1 MIHPVRNH
9 AQSCHFW
16 ISIPAPC
23 PLFKRGYH
31 CAVCAWTKL
40 HLQEIRVHYDIV
52 SAALFLQTAV
62 FWRSGT
68 GRVFFRNGLDL
79 RMGCGTRYMSH
90 RLRRSQI
97 SSLCFIWKWFHHHGI
112 EAWGFDLGLRD
123 RQGKALG
130 CTARLILFLDWK
142 VTWKSPQKSQHDH
155 RFSDLYWFSRLV
167 QVFVACGVAEVTIQ
181 PSGNQRGVMKWPGS
195 SVWMQ
200 MNKTYERT
208 CQEKLKVV
216 GKILLDGQG
225 WQQMGVLFPTQK
237 SPNFCG
243 ISRVLAS
250 EFRSERSFNRNIA
263 RIHENLKTLRPAL
276 LSWCCVHILDHL
288 GSLSGFN

>member
-1 MIHPVRNH
+1 MQCGEVHVGMGWDSTLLATWRIGVILMKLSTGLSTSLQKYHSCGPVSSFFWKSHVLRLRIKLPNWSCLPSQVGDLCICLKTWEDFPNLGKMSWPWLRIGKSDGFCVVVCETPPVRNH

-97 SSLCFIWKWFHHHGI
+97 SS
-112 EAWGFDLGLRD
+112 D
-123 RQGKALG
+123 
-130 CTARLILFLDWK
+130 
-142 VTWKSPQKSQHDH
+142 
-155 RFSDLYWFSRLV
+155 
-167 QVFVACGVAEVTIQ
+167 
-181 PSGNQRGVMKWPGS
+181 
-195 SVWMQ
+195 
-200 MNKTYERT
+200 
-208 CQEKLKVV
+208 
-216 GKILLDGQG
+216 
-225 WQQMGVLFPTQK
+225 
-237 SPNFCG
+237 
-243 ISRVLAS
+243 
-250 EFRSERSFNRNIA
+250 
-263 RIHENLKTLRPAL
+263 
-276 LSWCCVHILDHL
+276 
-288 GSLSGFN
+288 